1 MKCAGLVEAH
11 AHRHIARV
19 RARGWVLRAAGIL
32 LLGGCA
38 LGPAI
43 EPPSITISSL
53 RLEHRT
59 LMEQRFLAALRIQ
72 NANPVELAIEGI
84 AYDLEVNGQP
94 LAKGVGKGIVVI
106 PAFGQ
111 GLVDTEAITTLMGFI
126 RQFRELER
134 ARRALFAY
142 RLTGKVKLRDHS
154 FPLPF
159 EMRGDNLW
167 STAPRTRPNEE

>member
-1 MKCAGLVEAH
+1 MKCVGLVEAH
-11 AHRHIARV
+11 AHRLLPRV
-19 RARGWVLRAAGIL
+19 KARGWVVRAAGVL

-38 LGPAI
+38 VGRAI

-53 RLEHRT
+53 RLEDRT
-59 LMEQRFLAALRIQ
+59 LLEQRFLAALRIQ
-72 NANPVELAIEGI
+72 NPNPVDLAIEGI

-94 LAKGVGKGIVVI
+94 FAKGVGKGPVVI

-111 GLVDTEAITTLMGFI
+111 GIFETEAITTLMGFI

-159 EMRGDNLW
+159 EVRGDNLW